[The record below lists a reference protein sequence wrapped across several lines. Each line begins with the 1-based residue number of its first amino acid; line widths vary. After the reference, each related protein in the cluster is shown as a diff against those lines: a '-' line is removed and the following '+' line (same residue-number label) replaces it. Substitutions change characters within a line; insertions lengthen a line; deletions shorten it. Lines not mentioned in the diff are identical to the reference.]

1 MRTHFLGTPVDLLT
15 FDETVEIAAEAMR
28 NRVAMRHVA
37 INVAKLVNMRR
48 DPELRRDMVTSQIIG
63 IDGMGVVWGARA
75 LGLHVPERV
84 PGVDLMEGLLAVCA
98 REGFRPF
105 FLGATQEVIVRAV
118 AEAKRRWPA
127 LRFAG
132 YRNGYF
138 EPKQERGVVAAI
150 QDSKPDCL
158 FVGMPTPA
166 KERFLNRHREAL
178 RVPFVMGVG
187 GGLDVL
193 AGKVARA
200 PSTLQR
206 FGLEWL
212 YRIYQ
217 EPRRMW
223 WRYAST
229 NAVFAGLLGAALLRE
244 HVAPR
249 LPRGR
254 A

>member
-1 MRTHFLGTPVDLLT
+1 
-15 FDETVEIAAEAMR
+15 
-28 NRVAMRHVA
+28 
-37 INVAKLVNMRR
+37 
-48 DPELRRDMVTSQIIG
+48 
-63 IDGMGVVWGARA
+63 
-75 LGLHVPERV
+75 VPERV
-84 PGVDLMEGLLAVCA
+84 PGVDLMERLLAICA

-105 FLGATQEVIVRAV
+105 FLGATQESVVRAV

-138 EPKQERGVVAAI
+138 GPKQERGIVAAI
-150 QDSKPDCL
+150 QDCKPDCL

-166 KERFLNRHREAL
+166 KERFLNRHREIL
-178 RVPFVMGVG
+178 GVPFIMGVG

-200 PSTLQR
+200 PIMLQSL
-206 FGLEWL
+206 GLEWA
-212 YRIYQ
+212 YRVYQ

-229 NAVFAGLLGAALLRE
+229 NAVFAGLLGAAFLRE

-249 LPRGR
+249 RLRGR